1 MQLQLAT
8 WPEVEAYL
16 ARSSGI
22 IVPIGSFEQH
32 GPTGLIGTDAICA
45 EVIAA
50 RAGAEADILIGP
62 TFNVGV
68 AQHHMAFPGSMTL
81 RPATFVAVIR
91 DWVNSL
97 AQHGFEKIYFLNG
110 HGGNIATLNSAFAEL
125 NADVSLG
132 GHGINQ
138 QRVIPDCVQQS
149 WWLLPGI
156 YDLCKQLYPQGHGG
170 HATPSEV
177 AVTQFA
183 YPDHIKH
190 VPLEPETAPSGRF
203 THAAQ
208 YREKFPDGRIGSNP
222 ALATPE
228 DGERLVAAAVKAL
241 IADFRHFLNS

>member
-8 WPEVEAYL
+8 WPEVGAYL
-16 ARSSGI
+16 ARSKGI

-45 EVIAA
+45 EEIAA
-50 RAGAEADILIGP
+50 RAGAEAGILIGP

-81 RPATFVAVIR
+81 RPATFIAVIR
-91 DWVNSL
+91 DWVSSL

-110 HGGNIATLNSAFAEL
+110 HGGNIATLNSAFAAL

-132 GHGINQ
+132 QHGGNQ
-138 QRVIPDCVQQS
+138 QTVIPDCAQQS

-156 YDLCKQLYPQGHGG
+156 YDLCKQLYPEGHGG

-183 YPDHIKH
+183 YPDHIKQA
-190 VPLEPETAPSGRF
+190 VLEPEIAPSGRF

-222 ALATPE
+222 ALASPE
-228 DGERLVAAAVKAL
+228 DGERIISAAVKAL
-241 IADFRHFLNS
+241 IADYRHFLSG